1 MTQHRLVFARLAA
14 VAIALGVAAP
24 AAAEYYVKFL
34 GRDPGNQANGAA
46 MNRVSQSQTGRM
58 GGGHAADPSAG
69 NGSWVELSALGGA
82 GYAGGLTVAAGD
94 VNGDAAP
101 LVKSGPGTLVL
112 SGNVSN
118 CRVGDKYSRVELRNG
133 RKGAVTRLEGVTIT
147 SCSDGVTIAYAGV
160 GA

>member
-46 MNRVSQSQTGRM
+46 MNRVSQAQTGRV
-58 GGGHAADPSAG
+58 GGGRAADPSAG
-69 NGSWVELSALGGA
+69 GGGWVALSALGGS
-82 GYAGGLTVAAGD
+82 GFAGGLTVAAGD
-94 VNGDAAP
+94 VDGAAAP
-101 LVKSGPGTLVL
+101 LVKAGPGTLVL

-118 CRVGDKYSRVELRNG
+118 CRVGDRYSRVEVKDG
-133 RKGAVTRLEGVTIT
+133 RKGAVTRLDGVTIT
-147 SCSDGVTIAYAGV
+147 SCTGGTTIDYTGL